1 MLFSIF
7 LFFLMLIIICDY
19 IKHFNISVF
28 RTINKKALITISI
41 SLIILM
47 LFDTFNYDK
56 IYNYNLFAEKKTCKN
71 LLIYFSHNEK
81 LSNFIFAITCAYSR
95 TLYYG
100 LAMIVAFFL
109 LTYRKKFELEK
120 IFLFCAIF
128 FSIMSIL
135 HFSIDVYLASLS
147 DYYSPNV
154 LQKENEF
161 INEFYYKF
169 KTFNASNNF
178 AYFQLLPFYA
188 AGFRNIEI
196 YPLILGYTYSLY
208 ILIKHR
214 KINYKYIF
222 ISSFLGLC
230 LFLSFSRI
238 SWVIAFVLIIFFSI
252 INRKIVTKYLLYQ
265 LSIFII
271 FIVMFTYAW
280 NYSNIIFKKDSK
292 IHRSNFFY
300 YTMMKVTSLIN
311 TDLSNYFNY
320 LNKSGWYYYNL
331 DEENFIEN
339 IENNLNDKD
348 NLKNEE
354 QFYEENV
361 RAYMQQH
368 LNSTPSRIEIYTQS
382 SKLIKEKFFFGH
394 TVNRFEFSLL
404 TSDINATKE
413 SPHKTISNA
422 ESDFLQTFIEH
433 GVFVFLLKIFLY
445 LYLLKIS
452 LKQKDAF
459 NCSIIIILIVFSIF
473 VTASFYFYYW
483 ITLGVTI
490 SRSLAFN
497 SRIEKINN
505 QSY

>member
-1 MLFSIF
+1 
-7 LFFLMLIIICDY
+7 
-19 IKHFNISVF
+19 
-28 RTINKKALITISI
+28 
-41 SLIILM
+41 M

-56 IYNYNLFAEKKTCKN
+56 IYNFNLFAEKKTCKN

-81 LSNFIFAITCAYSR
+81 LGNFIFAITCAYSR

-109 LTYRKKFELEK
+109 LTYKKKFELEK

-135 HFSIDVYLASLS
+135 HFSFDVYFAKASN
-147 DYYSPNV
+147 YYSPYV
-154 LQKENEF
+154 IQKGKHIEF

-169 KTFNASNNF
+169 KSINHSNNF
-178 AYFQLLPFYA
+178 AYFQLLPFYS

-196 YPLILGYTYSLY
+196 YPLILGYTSSLY
-208 ILIKHR
+208 ILTKHG

-238 SWVIAFVLIIFFSI
+238 SWVIAFFLIIFFFI
-252 INRKIVTKYLLYQ
+252 INKKIVIKYLLYQ

-280 NYSNIIFKKDSK
+280 NYSNIIFKKDSQ

-300 YTMMKVTSLIN
+300 YTMMKVTSLVN

-320 LNKSGWYYYNL
+320 LNKSGWHYYNL
-331 DEENFIEN
+331 DKKIFNEIY
-339 IENNLNDKD
+339 LNRNDDK
-348 NLKNEE
+348 KNQIKDK

-361 RAYMQQH
+361 KLYMQQH
-368 LNSTPSRIEIYTQS
+368 LNSTPSRLEIYRNS
-382 SKLIKEKFFFGH
+382 FKLIKEKFFFGH
-394 TVNRFEFSLL
+394 TVNRFGFSLL
-404 TSDINATKE
+404 TSDINATKK
-413 SPHKTISNA
+413 SPHKTISNS

-433 GVFVFLLKIFLY
+433 GVFAFLLKIFFY

-452 LKQKDAF
+452 LKQKDNL
-459 NCSIIIILIVFSIF
+459 NCSIIIMLVLLSIF
-473 VTASFYFYYW
+473 VTTSFYFYYW
-483 ITLGVTI
+483 ITLGVII
-490 SRSLAFN
+490 SRSLTFN
-497 SRIEKINN
+497 SSLKKITN